1 MPTLKGEQ
9 LEKICFHLLC
19 AAGAPEDHGRIVAQH
34 LADNNLAGHDSHGFI
49 RIIQYIRQI
58 KEGVIMPAAKPEIV
72 NETPV
77 IAQVD
82 GHYGFGQVAAKFSSE
97 LAIGKAKKQGVGC
110 VAVRHLRHLGRLG
123 AWVELAAKAGCAGI
137 LYTSTGGQALLCA
150 PFGGSKRRLG
160 TNPMA
165 MAFPSEKDGIIVS
178 DFATSAAAEG
188 KIRVYRAR
196 GHKLPDGWILDKEGR
211 PSNNPNDFY
220 DGGAILPVGGS
231 VGHKGYCLAF
241 MTDLFGSLLSRDG
254 FPPRPGDQQLSNS
267 SLFLALDIE
276 RFAPLAAVKSEV
288 SSMVNYVKE
297 TPPAEG
303 FDQILYPGEKEA
315 KSRKERSKRGVE
327 IEDDTWN
334 QVMGLVKEY
343 NLGDKLGKLP

>member
-9 LEKICFHLLC
+9 LEKIAFHLFC
-19 AAGAPEDHGRIVAQH
+19 AAGAPEEHSRIVAQH
-34 LADNNLAGHDSHGFI
+34 LAENNLAGHDSHGLI
-49 RIIQYIRQI
+49 RVIQYIRQI
-58 KEGVIMPAAKPEIV
+58 KEGVILPAAKPEIIS
-72 NETPV
+72 ESPS
-77 IAQVD
+77 AARVD
-82 GHYGFGQVAAKFSSE
+82 GHYGFGQVVARFSTE
-97 LAIGKAKKQGVGC
+97 LAIDKAKKQGVSC
-110 VAVRHLRHLGRLG
+110 VTVRHLRHMGRLG
-123 AWVELAAKAGCAGI
+123 AYAEMAVRADCAAI
-137 LYTSTGGQALLCA
+137 LCCTNGGQALAQA
-150 PFGGSKRRLG
+150 PFGGTKRRLG
-160 TNPMA
+160 TNPFA
-165 MAFPSEKDGIIVS
+165 MAFPSEEEGPILS
-178 DFATSAAAEG
+178 DFATSVAAEG
-188 KIRVYRAR
+188 KLRVYRAR
-196 GHKLPDGWILDKEGR
+196 GHKLPDGWVLDKEGR

-254 FPPRPGDQQLSNS
+254 FPPKPGDQQLSNS

-276 RFAPLAAVKSEV
+276 RFAPLATVKSEV

-315 KSRKERSKRGVE
+315 SSRQERSKSGVQ

-343 NLGDKLGKLP
+343 NLGAKLGKLP

>member
-19 AAGAPEDHGRIVAQH
+19 AAGTPEDHSRIVAQH
-34 LADNNLAGHDSHGFI
+34 LAENNLAGHDSHGFI

-58 KEGVIMPAAKPEIV
+58 KEGVIVPTAKPEIV
-72 NETPV
+72 SDSPV

-82 GHYGFGQVAAKFSSE
+82 GHYGFGQVAARFSTE
-97 LAIGKAKKQGVGC
+97 LAINKAKKQGVGC
-110 VAVRHLRHLGRLG
+110 VAVRRLRHLGRLG
-123 AWVELAAKAGCAGI
+123 AWAELAAKAGCAAI
-137 LYTSTGGQALLCA
+137 LFTSTGGQALICS

-160 TNPMA
+160 TNPIA
-165 MAFPSEKDGIIVS
+165 MAFPGENEGVIVS

-188 KIRVYRAR
+188 KVRVYRAR
-196 GHKLPDGWILDKEGR
+196 GHRLPDGWILDKEGR
-211 PSNNPNDFY
+211 PSNNPDDFY

-241 MTDLFGSLLSRDG
+241 MTDLFGNLLSRDG
-254 FPPRPGDQQLSNS
+254 FPPKPGDQNLSNA
-267 SLFLALDIE
+267 SLILVLDVK
-276 RFAPLAAVKSEV
+276 RFAPLQTIKSEI
-288 SSMVNYVKE
+288 SMMVDYVKE
-297 TPPAEG
+297 TPLAQG

-315 KSRKERSKRGVE
+315 KSRKARNKSGVE

-334 QVMGLVKEY
+334 QVMALVKEY
-343 NLGDKLGKLP
+343 NLADKIGKLP

>member
-58 KEGVIMPAAKPEIV
+58 KEGVILPAAKPEIV
-72 NETPV
+72 TDSPV

-97 LAIGKAKKQGVGC
+97 LVIAKAKKQGVGC
-110 VAVRHLRHLGRLG
+110 VAVRRLRHLGRLG

-160 TNPMA
+160 TNPIA

-188 KIRVYRAR
+188 KIRVHRAR
-196 GHKLPDGWILDKEGR
+196 GNKLPDGWILDKEGH
-211 PSNNPNDFY
+211 PSNDPNDFY
-220 DGGAILPVGGS
+220 EGGAILPVGSS

-241 MTDLFGSLLSRDG
+241 MTELFGSLLSRDG
-254 FPPRPGDQQLSNS
+254 FPPRPGDQQVSNS

-276 RFAPLAAVKSEV
+276 QFAPLAEVKSEV
-288 SSMVNYVKE
+288 SMMVNYVKE
-297 TPPAEG
+297 TPLAEG

-315 KSRKERSKRGVE
+315 RSREGRRKSGVE

-343 NLGDKLGKLP
+343 NIGDKLGRLP